1 MNALNYMTYEI
12 QKMQIE
18 HSRLASQFRNELIE
32 LQTRKTAAESA
43 NVQGIL
49 ISEKL
54 LEATLDSDFL
64 ATKS

>member
-1 MNALNYMTYEI
+1 
-12 QKMQIE
+12 MQIE
-18 HSRLASQFRNELIE
+18 HARLASQFMNELIE

-43 NVQGIL
+43 KVQEIL